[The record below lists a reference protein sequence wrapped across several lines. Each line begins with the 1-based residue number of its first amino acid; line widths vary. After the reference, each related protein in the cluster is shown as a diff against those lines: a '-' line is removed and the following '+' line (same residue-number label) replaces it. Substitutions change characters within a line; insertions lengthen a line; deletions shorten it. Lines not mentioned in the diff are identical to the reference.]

1 MMLVLDAS
9 MVLSWIFERADAAER
24 DLADRALQALSGAS
38 ASVPAL
44 WHVEVANALLVGER
58 RRVITPVQGADFLRR
73 LDRLS
78 IRVDVAETAAHRDAI
93 MALAR
98 LYDLTAYDACYLELA
113 LRSSGA
119 LASFDAKLIKAAGAA
134 GIAVF
139 Q

>member
-1 MMLVLDAS
+1 MTLVLDAS
-9 MVLSWIFERADAAER
+9 MVLSWIFERTDAVGR
-24 DLADRALQALSGAS
+24 DISDRTLQALSGAS
-38 ASVPAL
+38 ATVPSL

-58 RRVITPVQGADFLRR
+58 RRVITAVQGADFLQR

-78 IRVDVAETAAHRDAI
+78 IRIDAAGTAAHRDAI

-113 LRSSGA
+113 LRSNGA
-119 LASFDAKLIKAAGAA
+119 LASFDARLIKAAGAA
-134 GIAVF
+134 GVALF